1 MHALIIYDDLSKQ
14 SVAYCQ
20 MSLLLRW
27 PPNHEAFLGDVIYLH
42 SHLLERVVKMSN
54 QTYASS
60 LIALPVIET
69 QVGDVSTYIPTNV
82 IFITNGQIFL
92 ETELFYCGIRP
103 TINVGLSVSH
113 VIRVKSTWSL
123 ELESSA

>member
-1 MHALIIYDDLSKQ
+1 
-14 SVAYCQ
+14 
-20 MSLLLRW
+20 
-27 PPNHEAFLGDVIYLH
+27 
-42 SHLLERVVKMSN
+42 MSN

-92 ETELFYCGIRP
+92 ETEFFYHGIRP
-103 TINVGLSVSH
+103 TINVGLSISH
-113 VIRVKSTWSL
+113 VNRVKST
-123 ELESSA
+123 

>member
-1 MHALIIYDDLSKQ
+1 
-14 SVAYCQ
+14 
-20 MSLLLRW
+20 
-27 PPNHEAFLGDVIYLH
+27 
-42 SHLLERVVKMSN
+42 
-54 QTYASS
+54 
-60 LIALPVIET
+60 
-69 QVGDVSTYIPTNV
+69 
-82 IFITNGQIFL
+82 L